1 ELRTFCGV
9 RSEAHVT
16 AGEVGAHIVEAEPS
30 EELSEVRRTDRDAA
44 DVHPA
49 QQGHILHARA
59 LVFSSRPVTYLQ
71 CFAGFLLRRP
81 GSDSFHAFCFGEV
94 FDTGH
99 DRPAHSERV
108 KNGGEAVAGNK
119 RARRFTNRGTRVF
132 CSFHGGVDI
141 RTVQAHRIADALAR
155 RGWHE
160 AVIRAGL

>member
-1 ELRTFCGV
+1 RRSGPESAGV
-9 RSEAHVT
+9 PPPPPGHL
-16 AGEVGAHIVEAEPS
+16 P
-30 EELSEVRRTDRDAA
+30 
-44 DVHPA
+44 PA
-49 QQGHILHARA
+49 PA

-132 CSFHGGVDI
+132 CSFHGGVDV

-160 AVIRAGL
+160 AVIRAGLAELQFAVTEVQLGMDGDTVDLGGV